1 MKFICITI
9 KNNVTVINSDF
20 IKNAVFMAYRGIVMD
35 ERVYFKGNAVIDE
48 QLNMLEADDEI
59 KNFFFYGGRRQ

>member
-1 MKFICITI
+1 
-9 KNNVTVINSDF
+9 
-20 IKNAVFMAYRGIVMD
+20 MAFRGIVMN

-59 KNFFFYGGRRQ
+59 KNFFFMGEESNNNGFALARIIYILRI

>member
-1 MKFICITI
+1 
-9 KNNVTVINSDF
+9 
-20 IKNAVFMAYRGIVMD
+20 MAFRGIVMN

-59 KNFFFYGGRRQ
+59 KNFFFYGGRKQ

>member
-1 MKFICITI
+1 
-9 KNNVTVINSDF
+9 
-20 IKNAVFMAYRGIVMD
+20 MAYRGIVMD

-59 KNFFFYGGRRQ
+59 KNFFLWGKKEIIMALRWRVLYILRI